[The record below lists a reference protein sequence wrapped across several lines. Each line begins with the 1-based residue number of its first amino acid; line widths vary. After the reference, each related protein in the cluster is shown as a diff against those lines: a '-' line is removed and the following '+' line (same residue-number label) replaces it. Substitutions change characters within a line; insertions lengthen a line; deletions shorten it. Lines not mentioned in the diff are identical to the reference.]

1 MKRKSNFLIFLYV
14 VLLSLVSLG
23 IYAYTTSPLYKEPCS
38 GDSAIFQTIGKGWAE
53 GVLPYVGLW
62 DLKGPIIFF
71 INCLGYLLTG
81 SRTGIFLIEVLLF
94 SITLFILYRLL
105 QKSFSVTH
113 SCLLLFLPVISFSA
127 NNIGGNCVEEYLLP
141 LLALSFLLLYQWLYN
156 VETDGMTTHPA
167 PYAFVYG
174 MVLSFSFLTRLTN
187 ALGICGAVAVIGFW
201 LMAKGEWR
209 NLGVNILYFA
219 AGFAALFVPFAAYF
233 AYHDAFGEMWYG
245 TFLYNLDYA
254 DASGSDLHSLT
265 GVARAIVHF
274 ADTWLLLGTAVLMF
288 VFRSKRR
295 LAATVWLMVSSFTI
309 LWLLRGYGFSHYGII
324 SLPCICIS
332 ILELKNLYIEKETKI
347 RRATYFLIVVFYTMI
362 IISSCAYS
370 YKLFTSLYLDNINLK
385 ECRNFL
391 KGIPEDYK
399 DSFIAYN
406 CTHDIYIYNDIRPYY
421 RFFTLQDFESKNSP
435 SLQAKLKEE
444 FNGNVKWIL
453 VKGEAREINQILRNS
468 YRVYK
473 QEKDNQLTLYKR
485 NN

>member
-1 MKRKSNFLIFLYV
+1 MIKRQSNIIIFLYA
-14 VLLSLVSLG
+14 VLLSLVSLS
-23 IYAYTTSPLYKEPCS
+23 IYAYTTSPFYGEPCS

-53 GVLPYVGLW
+53 GVLPYVDLW

-71 INCLGYLLTG
+71 INCLGYLLME
-81 SRTGIFLIEVLLF
+81 SRTGIFLIEVLSF
-94 SITLFILYRLL
+94 SITLFILFRLL
-105 QKSFSVTH
+105 RKSFPVTH
-113 SCLLLFLPVISFSA
+113 SSLLLLLPVISFSA

-141 LLALSFLLLYQWLYN
+141 LLSLSFLLLYQWLCD

-174 MVLSFSFLTRLTN
+174 MVLSFSLLTRLTN

-209 NLGVNILYFA
+209 NLGANVLYFV
-219 AGFAALFVPFAAYF
+219 AGFAILFLPFAVYF
-233 AYHDAFGEMWYG
+233 SHYDAFGEMWYG

-265 GVARAIVHF
+265 GIARTIVHF
-274 ADTWLLLGTAVLMF
+274 ADTWLLLGTAVLMLIF
-288 VFRSKRR
+288 KSRRR
-295 LAATVWLMVSSFTI
+295 LAAIVWLVVSLFTI

-332 ILELKNLYIEKETKI
+332 ILELKSMYMEKKTKTRRITSFSIMALY
-347 RRATYFLIVVFYTMI
+347 AMIV
-362 IISSCAYS
+362 ISSCVYS

-385 ECRNFL
+385 ECRNIL

-399 DSFIAYN
+399 ESFIAYN

-435 SLQAKLKEE
+435 SLQVKLREE
-444 FNGNVKWIL
+444 FSGDVKWIL
-453 VKGEAREINQILRNS
+453 VKGDAREINEILLSN
-468 YRVYK
+468 Y
-473 QEKDNQLTLYKR
+473 EI
-485 NN
+485 